1 MCSDKANFNPGFSQ
15 INYDRTNQKNVLPGG
30 EGAIRLV
37 RCDGLYGGC
46 EGTSQAPPI
55 PYQPQ

>member
-1 MCSDKANFNPGFSQ
+1 MCSNKANFNTGFSQ

-30 EGAIRLV
+30 EGAIRLA
-37 RCDGLYGGC
+37 RCGGFYGGR
-46 EGTSQAPPI
+46 EGTNQAPSI